1 MKSPEILPIIPPKFI
16 RNAMDVKDIKGSQPK
31 KIGNDKNLFKELIKK
46 DIIKD
51 SKPYLRKSKYEYM
64 DYRDVTNIYVKYRNS
79 NPLRPIYNWKYVDNS
94 KCFGPID
101 GNYPLVHSKCL
112 YQSPFNLTNKDI
124 EGSYSGSK
132 NRYSKFHG
140 TNYSYNTSDIIAP
153 KKI

>member
-64 DYRDVTNIYVKYRNS
+64 D
-79 NPLRPIYNWKYVDNS
+79 
-94 KCFGPID
+94 
-101 GNYPLVHSKCL
+101 
-112 YQSPFNLTNKDI
+112 
-124 EGSYSGSK
+124 
-132 NRYSKFHG
+132 
-140 TNYSYNTSDIIAP
+140 
-153 KKI
+153 